1 MEQAG
6 GRIMK
11 KFLKIIETIFV
22 WIMAPFILL
31 PLLIFPPKPT
41 PQQKAQYE
49 LIQQLLMI
57 GDKLY
62 AKDKK
67 NCTEARQIRH
77 ICSKLL
83 KYV

>member
-1 MEQAG
+1 
-6 GRIMK
+6 MK
-11 KFLKIIETIFV
+11 KFLKIIESILA

-49 LIQQLLMI
+49 LIQRLLAI
-57 GDKLY
+57 ENKLY

-67 NCTEARQIRH
+67 NLTEAREIRH
-77 ICSKLL
+77 ICSELL